1 MVVTEMFKEALA
13 FDLARV
19 KKNIPTYVKDKES
32 LVKLYDEANEL
43 ILKLATFVDEIIEL
57 KNDPSDFLK
66 DKKDITRYKITQS
79 GLLFS
84 SIYFQLEF
92 VTLIENMVSIIKC
105 MDVNIQEEDDEISV
119 DLAKLIKII
128 NDIEFTIIE
137 SRLKSK

>member
-92 VTLIENMVSIIKC
+92 TTLVENMVSIIKC